1 QDLSVAMGHLA
12 HNSVQ
17 RTLHLSDDHFTGLSR
32 FLASDSNQKG
42 HAFGAIQKPQVAL
55 LADIRELVNP
65 VSLDGQP
72 MAGTI
77 EDTYSN
83 NLRVSKRLSQI
94 AEDMRTIYGLELLHS
109 SQAIDLRKQKM
120 SDLKL

>member
-1 QDLSVAMGHLA
+1 M
-12 HNSVQ
+12 
-17 RTLHLSDDHFTGLSR
+17 
-32 FLASDSNQKG
+32 
-42 HAFGAIQKPQVAL
+42 

-120 SDLKL
+120 SDLKLGKMTGKLYDAYRAKVPFVEQDRIFSDNIADSSSLVASFPVESLVNMKSEGQ